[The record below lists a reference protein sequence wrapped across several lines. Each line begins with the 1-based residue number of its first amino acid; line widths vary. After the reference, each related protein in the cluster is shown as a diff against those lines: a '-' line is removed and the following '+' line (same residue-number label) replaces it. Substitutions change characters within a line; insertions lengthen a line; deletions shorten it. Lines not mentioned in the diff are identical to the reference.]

1 MAVPQAV
8 AWDLGDRTLSVRR
21 LPAPGR
27 PTLVMVHGLGG
38 SSLNWVSLMRE
49 LEGEFDL
56 VALDLP
62 GFGASPPPRDGRYS
76 PAGHGRAV
84 VALINALDD
93 NGIDRSGPVHLMGNS
108 LGGAVSVQ
116 VAGRRPDLIAS
127 LSLISPAMP
136 HGRVGRGNVH
146 LPVVAIPGVGDALV
160 KRYAQVP
167 AEVRMQ
173 STVDACFAEP
183 GRLDDDVRSALL
195 DEVLARDALTYSRDA
210 FLSSLRGLMGSF
222 FGAGPRRPWRLAA
235 AYPGPVLALYGEDDI
250 LVDARGASRAARHF
264 ADPEVVLI
272 PDCGHVAQMEHPDLV
287 ADLFRSRVS
296 RGKTDS

>member
-1 MAVPQAV
+1 MAVPPAV
-8 AWDLGDRTLSVRR
+8 PWDLGDRTLSVRR

-38 SSLNWVSLMRE
+38 SSLNWVALMRE

-84 VALINALDD
+84 VALINALQDD
-93 NGIDRSGPVHLMGNS
+93 AFDRSAPVHLMGNS

-116 VAGRRPDLIAS
+116 VAGRRPDLVAS

-146 LPVVAIPGVGDALV
+146 LPVVAIPGIGDALV

-183 GRLDDDVRSALL
+183 GRLDDDVRAALL
-195 DEVLARDALTYSRDA
+195 DEVRGRDELTYSHDA

-222 FGAGPRRPWRLAA
+222 FDAGPRRPWRLAQQ
-235 AYPGPVLALYGEDDI
+235 YPGPVLAVYGEADI
-250 LVDARGASRAARHF
+250 LVDARAATRAARQF

-272 PDCGHVAQMEHPDLV
+272 PDCGHVAQMEHPALV
-287 ADLFRSRVS
+287 AELFCSRVS
-296 RGKTDS
+296 LAKTGI